1 MESFLE
7 TINKEIVEDKI
18 YTKVFNVKEGYV
30 LVDIGSSTGLFTKQ
44 SLQNNPSICFVV
56 EPSKDFIPILKEE
69 FKENGKVKIIEKA
82 ISDNNSEIIV
92 FDSSDNHDSITFQDF
107 INQNN
112 IEKIDFLKT
121 DCEGG
126 EYSIFIDKNINW
138 IIKNVKYCV
147 GEWHLGGELKEK
159 FRYFRDRY
167 IWLFKSYQIYS
178 VDGVNITWSVF
189 SEDFLNYYTEVI
201 IHIEI

>member
-1 MESFLE
+1 MNDFLE
-7 TINKEIVEDKI
+7 TINREINEDQI
-18 YTKVFNVKEGYV
+18 YTKVFTVKENDIV
-30 LVDIGSSTGLFTKQ
+30 VDIGSSVGIFTKQ
-44 SLQNNPSICFVV
+44 CLQNNPKYIFTV
-56 EPSKDFIPILKEE
+56 EPSQEFIPILKNE
-69 FKENGKVKIIEKA
+69 FGLNSKVTIIDSA
-82 ISDNNSEIIV
+82 ISETTDNLIV
-92 FDSSDNHDSITFQDF
+92 FGESSNHKVITFQEF
-107 INQNN
+107 IAQNK

-126 EYSIFIDKNINW
+126 EYSIFVDKNINW

-167 IWLFKSYQIYS
+167 LWLFKSYQVYS

-201 IHIEI
+201 FHIEI